1 MFDTNERT
9 SLLNPSISRNEDID
23 ENEIISYV
31 QHRRQSIAASTISNE
46 NFPKSFNFQHHNQHQ
61 STILDGNT
69 LGRTISNISTRSHN
83 TIQEIISN
91 QQNLPPEPKTTI
103 YSEFIKIS
111 QFSIPLIITFLLQY
125 SLTVASVFSVG
136 KLGSNELAAISLSS
150 MTANISGYAIIQG
163 VSTCLDTLCAQ
174 SFGKKDFNSVGI
186 HFIRCTYLLL
196 LLFIPMAILWIW
208 GSYPLLIKIIGNDE
222 DNEKMCQLAS
232 QYLKILSLGI
242 PGFII
247 FENGKH
253 FLQSQGIFHASTIV
267 LCICA
272 PLNGLLNYLL
282 VWDKSIGLGFIG
294 APISVVITN
303 WIMCLSLLGYIYF
316 INGYQCLP
324 KTSSYFSSVFFTNWS
339 RMINLSIPGV
349 LMIEAEWFAFE
360 IITFEA
366 AKFGTFTLAAQSI
379 ISTTCVIF
387 YQIPFALS
395 IASGTRIAWYIGA
408 ASKKSSIITT
418 KATIYLSILLGL
430 FNCSIL
436 FTFRDFFV
444 KLYTTDERVIEL
456 AKKVLIIGS
465 IYQIN
470 DCLSCATAGILRG
483 QGRQMI
489 GGIMN
494 LIGYYLLALPIAY
507 IFAFILNYKLIGL
520 WLGMLIAL
528 MFVSLSQ
535 LYFVINS
542 NWDKIIQNCIEEG
555 IIEDGNLNIEAHSML
570 PSMSNSL
577 VV

>member
-1 MFDTNERT
+1 MSDTNERT
-9 SLLNPSISRNEDID
+9 SLLNPLISRNEDID

-366 AKFGTFTLAAQSI
+366 AKFGTFTLAD
-379 ISTTCVIF
+379 
-387 YQIPFALS
+387 
-395 IASGTRIAWYIGA
+395 R
-408 ASKKSSIITT
+408 KS
-418 KATIYLSILLGL
+418 
-430 FNCSIL
+430 
-436 FTFRDFFV
+436 
-444 KLYTTDERVIEL
+444 
-456 AKKVLIIGS
+456 
-465 IYQIN
+465 
-470 DCLSCATAGILRG
+470 
-483 QGRQMI
+483 
-489 GGIMN
+489 
-494 LIGYYLLALPIAY
+494 
-507 IFAFILNYKLIGL
+507 
-520 WLGMLIAL
+520 
-528 MFVSLSQ
+528 
-535 LYFVINS
+535 
-542 NWDKIIQNCIEEG
+542 
-555 IIEDGNLNIEAHSML
+555 
-570 PSMSNSL
+570 